1 MGIGQRPLA
10 AEFCLSVAGKGS
22 GATHPAPREACCL
35 CGAGRR
41 PSPALPYLTTQER
54 GRGSE
59 GRRQSRLEPK
69 SKDRKEQNYERRKQ
83 LARPEQKPTPLAGV
97 LFCSDG

>member
-1 MGIGQRPLA
+1 MSIGQRPLV
-10 AEFCLSVAGKGS
+10 AERCLSVAGKGS
-22 GATHPAPREACCL
+22 GATHPAPRDACCL
-35 CGAGRR
+35 SGAGRR

-69 SKDRKEQNYERRKQ
+69 SKDRKKQKQ

-97 LFCSDG
+97 LFCADG